1 MNTKQE
7 LLARLQQI
15 SSEQLGVR
23 EQKITEDSTWAALGA
38 DSLDRLAMSRAV
50 EDAFSVEIPHQVGEQ
65 LNTVGETLDHLL
77 NLIAL
82 RGEISSIRIE
92 AASTNQQWAEILGIR
107 TQVFTMEYG
116 FSVKPLPGPVDK
128 RVWHFLARD
137 NNDPVGTLSVVD
149 TTGDRQLH
157 KTYRLQ
163 FPESERVARYAQCA
177 ILKGYR
183 QQGIFKKLIDAAER
197 AIIRPNG
204 FTSGWLL
211 YPAAQARSSVLTRSL
226 GFTAEAPLLTTEFGH
241 CHALV
246 RRESDVLK
254 MSGIEESYPVCAICP
269 I

>member
-23 EQKITEDSTWAALGA
+23 EQEITEDSTWAALGA

-77 NLIAL
+77 NLIAS

-92 AASTNQQWAEILGIR
+92 AATTNQQWAEILGIR

-157 KTYRLQ
+157 KAYRLQ
-163 FPESERVARYAQCA
+163 FAENDRVARYAQCA

-183 QQGIFKKLIDAAER
+183 QRGIFKKLIDAAER
-197 AIIRPNG
+197 VVIRPHG
-204 FTSGWLL
+204 FTYGWLL
-211 YPAAQARSSVLTRSL
+211 YPAEQARSSVLTRSL
-226 GFTAEAPLLTTEFGH
+226 GFSAEAPLLTTEFGS

-246 RRESDVLK
+246 RRESGVLE
-254 MSGIEESYPVCAICP
+254 MSGIEETYPAWETCP